1 LLADNIFV
9 RLQEKM
15 GKKLP
20 LSVSIISFNEEQ
32 NIGNA
37 LASIHDIASE
47 IIVVD
52 SHSTDKTR
60 EIARSY
66 GARVFEE
73 DWKGFIAQKA
83 SALEKCQK
91 EWVLSIDCD
100 EVVSQELKE
109 SIVAAVTDPRAH
121 GYYMN
126 RKTSYLGKFLH
137 HAWQPDWKLRLVNR
151 SASPN
156 WGGYNPHD
164 VLSISGKTEKL
175 DGSLFH
181 YSYRDVRDHFEKVVE
196 YSRVVAEAYSQ
207 RGRTFRLY
215 NLILNPL
222 AAFVREYILKK
233 GFLDGVRGLAVAA
246 SVTFYTF
253 VKYLYLWELQRVNG
267 RAKG

>member
-1 LLADNIFV
+1 M
-9 RLQEKM
+9 E
-15 GKKLP
+15 KKLP
-20 LSVSIISFNEEQ
+20 LSVSVLSFNEEE
-32 NIGNA
+32 NIGRA
-37 LASIHDIASE
+37 LASIQDIASE
-47 IIVVD
+47 IVVVD

-73 DWKGFIAQKA
+73 SWKGFVAQQS
-83 SALEKCQK
+83 SALEKCEK

-100 EVVSQELKE
+100 EVVSPELKD
-109 SIVAAVTDPRAH
+109 SIIAAVTNPHAH

-137 HAWQPDWKLRLVNR
+137 HAWQPDWKLRLVSK
-151 SASPN
+151 SALPR
-156 WGGYNPHD
+156 WGGYNPHA
-164 VLSISGKTEKL
+164 VLSISGKTKKL
-175 DGSLFH
+175 SGYLFH
-181 YSYRDVRDHFEKVVE
+181 YSYKDVRDHFDKVVE
-196 YSRVVAEAYSQ
+196 YSRVVAEEYSQ
-207 RGRTFRLY
+207 RGRAFRLY

-222 AAFVREYILKK
+222 AAFVREYFLKR

-253 VKYLYLWELQRVNG
+253 IKYLYLWELQRVNG